1 MADSLEK
8 IYKQIWDE
16 HSKTVRTFC
25 HARLQGRYHDAE
37 ALYMAAFEILWDVML
52 RKGVPPNP
60 KAWLFRTAQNLVFT
74 QYRNNTKESEKL
86 DRSVCATVQLFF
98 GKDMTEEIEDEEY
111 YRALFAELDDKL
123 SEEEKTLIYYNSILK
138 LRQAE
143 TAKKMEISEDA
154 VKQRWLRLRRKM
166 DKIKKR
172 KQKEFGFC

>member
-16 HSKTVRTFC
+16 YSKTVRTFC

-60 KAWLFRTAQNLVFT
+60 KAWLLRTAQNLVFT
-74 QYRNNTKESEKL
+74 QYRNNTKDSEKL
-86 DRSVCATVQLFF
+86 DRSMYVTLRLYCCD
-98 GKDMTEEIEDEEY
+98 DMAEDFENEEY
-111 YRALFAELDDKL
+111 YQALFDELEETL
-123 SEEEKTLIYYNSILK
+123 NEEEKTLIYYNSILK
-138 LRQAE
+138 LRQSQ
-143 TAKKMEISEDA
+143 TAQKMGISEDA

-166 DKIKKR
+166 DKIKQQKR
-172 KQKEFGFC
+172 KEFGFC